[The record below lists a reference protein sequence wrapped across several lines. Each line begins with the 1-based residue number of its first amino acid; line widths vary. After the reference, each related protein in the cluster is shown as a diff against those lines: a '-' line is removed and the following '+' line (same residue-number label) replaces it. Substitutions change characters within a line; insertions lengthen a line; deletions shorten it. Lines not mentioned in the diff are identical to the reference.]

1 MNWIPLVVGLVLI
14 VSGVVIFVN
23 RVRASASITEMQG
36 AVFPFLRAMLAK
48 KKKPTGLVVASA
60 GWMVLGLLMVVL
72 SLTSI
77 VSRG

>member
-1 MNWIPLVVGLVLI
+1 MNWIPLAVGLVLI
-14 VSGVVIFVN
+14 VSGVVILVN
-23 RVRASASITEMQG
+23 RARASASITEVQG
-36 AVFPFLRAMLAK
+36 VVFPFLRAMLAK